1 MIVLPAAA
9 ECTSSVWFP
18 EVVLFG
24 LDLQLVA
31 LNVTGSLLEGF
42 FAAWDT
48 GVVRRPGMLGA
59 LLPWIAS
66 DVRGSFLST
75 YTSWAGMIAVAAAMA
90 SRGSLLTGLL
100 YILGSV
106 ACGLVGNAAGEAAA
120 RSLAGDGTR
129 RGEAAE
135 PPGLP
140 AARYALLAA
149 LLAYIAATLAAVR
162 ADAAITFHDADAGR
176 DEDLPALRAWLDRD
190 EARLL
195 VAMGFSVLGAAA
207 GNALAGLADARRRRP
222 HADHLCGGP
231 GQPSRAAHGGSRRRR
246 RPRRDDGPSVG
257 GRRRAPLPAA
267 PAAGAGTPPPTVDLP
282 RGTLICNS
290 LFALLGLAL
299 NACALRRRRW
309 VRSVPLQAFSQSFC
323 GAASAFAGH
332 TNDTR
337 ELWARAGPSRA
348 MHNLAANLGGAVVVF
363 LVAVELERM
372 LGSAAAIDQ
381 NADGVVDLWEV
392 AAHYGFTLYTTV

>member
-1 MIVLPAAA
+1 MDRLRRARFLPLD
-9 ECTSSVWFP
+9 VH
-18 EVVLFG
+18 VVG
-24 LDLQLVA
+24 RHDCR
-31 LNVTGSLLEGF
+31 GRCDGE
-42 FAAWDT
+42 
-48 GVVRRPGMLGA
+48 
-59 LLPWIAS
+59 PW
-66 DVRGSFLST
+66 L
-75 YTSWAGMIAVAAAMA
+75 
-90 SRGSLLTGLL
+90 LLTGLL

-207 GNALAGLADARRRRP
+207 GNALAGLADARAGAGHTPTISAEVRVNRLELLTGVDLDGDGDLGVMMAHP
-222 HADHLCGGP
+222 SAGGGGP
-231 GQPSRAAHGGSRRRR
+231 
-246 RPRRDDGPSVG
+246 
-257 GRRRAPLPAA
+257 PLPAA